1 MLVSPHCYLSVIA
14 LKLEFGCNVQK
25 RNYVFFN
32 ETINAPRH
40 LLELFINQLDDVE
53 PINGYFKQ
61 DSATAHTAQTAIN
74 YLEEFFP
81 GRSSNLNLLDF
92 FLFLHLKNV
101 MFTNSSKNLQKQAIE
116 DATANVELE
125 MLTSPSN
132 NLHRK
137 VQCLCSNVDI
147 IRTYSFLIFQLP
159 KQFFS
164 TYAYVYCEERNYHQ
178 NDQHLHWQ
186 HIKLIMLQSFIVA
199 VFVKNKKT
207 GKITLE
213 ENVKNTN

>member
-1 MLVSPHCYLSVIA
+1 M
-14 LKLEFGCNVQK
+14 
-25 RNYVFFN
+25 
-32 ETINAPRH
+32 
-40 LLELFINQLDDVE
+40 E

-61 DSATAHTAQTAIN
+61 DSATAHTAQTTIN

-137 VQCLCSNVDI
+137 IQCLCSNVDI

>member
-1 MLVSPHCYLSVIA
+1 
-14 LKLEFGCNVQK
+14 LEFGCNVPK

-81 GRSSNLNLLDF
+81 GRSSDLSPLDF
-92 FLFLHLKNV
+92 FLFLHLKSV
-101 MFTNSSKNLQKQAIE
+101 MFTNSINNLQKQAIE

-125 MLTSPSN
+125 MLTYM
-132 NLHRK
+132 LTIYIEK
-137 VQCLCSNVDI
+137 FNV
-147 IRTYSFLIFQLP
+147 
-159 KQFFS
+159 
-164 TYAYVYCEERNYHQ
+164 YAAMWTLFE
-178 NDQHLHWQ
+178 
-186 HIKLIMLQSFIVA
+186 HI
-199 VFVKNKKT
+199 VF
-207 GKITLE
+207 
-213 ENVKNTN
+213 